1 MWLGLT
7 TRRVVSATRRREMAL
22 PAKPIGRERGR
33 SMVHTDVQ
41 RRLRKYRLLIEVILY
56 DSMGSLNKMVG
67 LCLYV
72 YQTTR
77 MYYVGFVLF
86 LLLR

>member
-56 DSMGSLNKMVG
+56 DSMGLLNKMVG

-72 YQTTR
+72 YQTTWK
-77 MYYVGFVLF
+77 YYVGFVLS
-86 LLLR
+86 LLPR